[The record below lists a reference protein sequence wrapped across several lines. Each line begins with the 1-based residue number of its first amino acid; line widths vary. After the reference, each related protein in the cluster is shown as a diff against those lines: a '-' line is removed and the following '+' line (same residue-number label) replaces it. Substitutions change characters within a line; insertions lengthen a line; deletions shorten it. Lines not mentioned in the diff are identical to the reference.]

1 MKKQELFNNVT
12 EGFPYQRQP
21 QQVGLYDAAYEH
33 DACGVGMLVNIH
45 GEKSHDIVESALKV
59 LENMRHR
66 GAEGADNKTG
76 DGAGIMLQIP
86 HEFILLQGIPVPEK
100 GRYGT
105 GLLFLPKNEKDQAAI
120 LSIIIEEIEKEGLTL
135 MHLRNVPTCPEI
147 LGESALANEPD
158 IKQVFITGF
167 TETETAD
174 RKLYLIRKR
183 IENKVR
189 LSSIPAKDDFYVVSL
204 STKSIIYKGMLSS
217 LQLRNYYPDLTNS
230 YFTSGLALVHSRFST
245 NTFPTWGL
253 AQPFRLLA
261 HNGEINTIRGNRG
274 WMEARESVL
283 STPTLGDIKE
293 IRPIIQPGMSD
304 SASLDNVLEFLV
316 MSGLSLP
323 HAMAMLVPESFNEKN
338 PISEDLKSFYEYHS
352 ILMEPW
358 DGPAALLF
366 SDGRFAGGML
376 DRNGLRPARYLIT
389 KNDMMVVASEVGV
402 MDFEPG
408 DIKEKGRLQP
418 GKILLVDTEKGE
430 IYYDGE
436 LKKQLAEA
444 KPYRTWLS
452 TNRIELDELKS
463 GRKVPHHVEN
473 YDCMLRTFGYSK
485 EDIERLIM
493 PMASTG
499 AEPIHSMGNDT
510 PLAVLS
516 DKPQLL
522 YNYFRQQFAQVTNPP
537 IDPLR
542 EELVMSLTEYIGA
555 VGMNIL
561 TPSESHCKMVR
572 LNHPILSNTQLDI
585 LCNIRYKGFKTV
597 KLPMLFEA
605 AKGKAGLQ
613 EALNSLCKMAEE
625 SVTEGV
631 NYIVLTDRE
640 VDITHAAIPSLLA
653 VSAVHH
659 HLISVGKRVQTAL
672 IVESGEIREVMHAAL
687 LLGFGAS
694 ALNPYMAFAVLDRL
708 VKDKDIQLDYT
719 TAEKNYIKS
728 ICKGLFKIM
737 SKMGISTIRSYRGAK
752 IFEAVGLSEELSK
765 AYFGGLGSPIGG
777 IRLEE
782 IARDAIAFHKEGF
795 ESIKNE
801 ELLKNN
807 GLYAFRKDGEKHA
820 WNPETISTLQLA
832 TRMGSYKKFKEY
844 THLVDEKEKPIFLR
858 DFLGFRRNPISID
871 QVEPVENILHRFV
884 TGAMSFGSIS
894 KEAHEAM
901 AIAMNKIHGR
911 SNTGEGGEDAARFQP
926 LPDGS
931 SLRSAIKQV
940 ASGRFGVTA
949 EYLVNADEIQI
960 KIAQGAKPGEGGQL
974 PGFKVNDVIAKT
986 RHSIPGISL
995 ISPPPHHDIYSIE
1008 DLAQLI
1014 FDLKNVNPQ
1023 AKISVKLVAESGV
1036 GTIAAGVAKA
1046 KADLIVISGAE
1057 GGTGASPASSIRYA
1071 GISPELGLSE
1081 TQQTLVL
1088 NGLRGQVVLQAD
1100 GQLKTGRDIILMAL
1114 MGAEEYGF
1122 ATSALIVLGCVMMR
1136 KCHQNTCPVGV
1147 ATQNEELRK
1156 RFHGRSEYLVNFFTF
1171 LAQEV
1176 REHLAEMGFT
1186 RMDDII
1192 GRTDLIERKSVTN
1205 DPNPKHALID
1215 FTKLLARVDNSAA
1228 IRHVIDQ
1235 DHGISAVKDVT
1246 IIDAAQEA
1254 IEHEKEIS
1262 LEYTIANTDRA
1273 IGAML
1278 SGVIAKKY
1286 GAKGLP
1292 EHTLN
1297 VKFKG
1302 SAGQSFGAFLVP
1314 GVNFKLEGE
1323 ANDYLGKG
1331 LSGGRISVLP
1341 PIRSNFEAEK
1351 NTIAGNT
1358 LLYGA
1363 TSGEVYINGRVG
1375 ERFAVRNS
1383 GAVAVVEGVGDHCCE
1398 YMTGGRVVVLGQTGR
1413 NFAAGMSGGVAY
1425 VWNKDGNFDYFCNME
1440 MVELSLIEEAG
1451 YRKELHELIRQHY
1464 LYTGSKLARTMLDD
1478 WNHYVDQFIQI
1489 VPIEYKKVLQ
1499 EEQMRKLQQKIA
1511 DGEKIANAMIEK
1523 KKAFIDTS
1531 GVATPSPCLDFIIM
1545 KKAYWNKLTK
1555 EQKISLCL
1563 YVRNT
1568 VNEAKKFP
1576 HRFTRVP
1583 RTAPAYQPVIQK
1595 ISKMDAESW
1604 MISNNDGGTPFVMGD
1619 MAWERYQAK
1628 DEDISFATFSGGRYY
1643 PQLGMR

>member
-1 MKKQELFNNVT
+1 MKQELFNNKT
-12 EGFPYQRQP
+12 KAEDYQRQP
-21 QQVGLYDAAYEH
+21 KQLGLYEASHEH
-33 DACGVGMLVNIH
+33 DACGVGMLVNIQ
-45 GEKSHDIVESALKV
+45 GGKSHELVESALKV

-100 GRYGT
+100 GKYGT
-105 GLLFLPKNEKDQAAI
+105 GLLFLPKDGKDQAVI
-120 LSIIIEEIEKEGLTL
+120 LSVIIEEIEKEGLTL

-147 LGESALANEPD
+147 LGEAALANEPD
-158 IKQVFITGF
+158 IKQIFITGF
-167 TETETAD
+167 TENETAD
-174 RKLYLIRKR
+174 RKLYIIRKR
-183 IENKVR
+183 IENRIRK
-189 LSSIPAKDDFYVVSL
+189 SDIPTREDFYIVSL
-204 STKSIIYKGMLSS
+204 STKNIVYKGMLSS
-217 LQLRNYYPDLTNS
+217 LQLRNYFPDLTNS

-283 STPTLGDIKE
+283 SSPALGDIRE
-293 IRPIIQPGMSD
+293 IRPIVQPGMSD
-304 SASLDNVLEFLV
+304 SASLDNVLEFLL

-338 PISEDLKSFYEYHS
+338 PISEDLKAFYEYHS

-366 SDGRFAGGML
+366 SDGRYAGGML

-389 KNDMMVVASEVGV
+389 QGGMMVVASEVGV

-418 GKILLVDTEKGE
+418 GKILLIDTEKGE

-444 KPYRTWLS
+444 KPYRTWLAG
-452 TNRIELDELKS
+452 NRIELDELKS
-463 GRKVPHHVEN
+463 GRKVSHSVEN
-473 YDCMLRTFGYSK
+473 YDSMLRIFGYSK
-485 EDIERLIM
+485 EDVERLIV
-493 PMASTG
+493 PMCTTG
-499 AEPIHSMGNDT
+499 AEPINSMGNDT

-537 IDPLR
+537 IDPIR

-561 TPSESHCKMVR
+561 TPSENHCKMVR
-572 LNHPILSNTQLDI
+572 LNHPILNNAQLDI

-597 KLPMLFEA
+597 KLPLLFEVT
-605 AKGKAGLQ
+605 KGCQGLQ
-613 EALNSLCKMAEE
+613 EALATLCKQAEE
-625 SVTEGV
+625 SVNEGV
-631 NYIVLTDRE
+631 NYIVLSDRD
-640 VDITHAAIPSLLA
+640 VDAAHAAIPSLLA

-694 ALNPYMAFAVLDRL
+694 ALNPYMAFAVIDKL
-708 VKDKDIQLDYT
+708 VNEKEIQLDYA
-719 TAEKNYIKS
+719 TAEKKYIKS
-728 ICKGLFKIM
+728 VCKGLFKIM

-752 IFEAVGLSEELSK
+752 IFEAVGLSEELSN
-765 AYFGGLGSPIGG
+765 AYFGGLSSRIGG
-777 IRLEE
+777 IRLDEV
-782 IARDAIAFHKEGF
+782 ARDAIAFHKEGM
-795 ESIKNE
+795 EVLKKKGE
-801 ELLKNN
+801 AELLPNR

-832 TRMGSYKKFKEY
+832 TRLGSYKKFKEF
-844 THLVDEKEKPIFLR
+844 TAMVDSKESPIFLR
-858 DFLGFRRNPISID
+858 DFLDFHRAPISID
-871 QVEPVENILHRFV
+871 RVEPVENIVQRFV
-884 TGAMSFGSIS
+884 TGAMSYGSIS
-894 KEAHEAM
+894 CEAHEAM
-901 AIAMNKIHGR
+901 AIAMNKLHGR
-911 SNTGEGGEDAARFQP
+911 SNTGEGGEDRARFMP
-926 LPDGS
+926 REDGT

-974 PGFKVNDVIAKT
+974 PGFKVDEVIAKT

-1014 FDLKNVNPQ
+1014 FDLKNVNPR

-1088 NGLRGQVVLQAD
+1088 NGLRGQVMLQVD
-1100 GQLKTGRDIILMAL
+1100 GQLKTGRDIILMAML
-1114 MGAEEYGF
+1114 GAEEFGF

-1156 RFHGRSEYLVNFFTF
+1156 RFRGRSEYLVNFFTF

-1176 REHLAEMGFT
+1176 REYLAEIGVE
-1186 RMDDII
+1186 RLDDII
-1192 GRTDLIERKSVTN
+1192 GRTDLIVRKP
-1205 DPNPKHALID
+1205 DDGIRKHQLISFD
-1215 FTKLLARVDNSAA
+1215 KLLARVDNEAA
-1228 IRHVIDQ
+1228 IRHVTDQ
-1235 DHGISAVKDVT
+1235 QHGIDHVKDVEMLH
-1246 IIDAAQEA
+1246 AAAEA
-1254 IEHEKEIS
+1254 VENQKEIS

-1273 IGAML
+1273 CGAML
-1278 SGVIAKKY
+1278 SGVIAAKY
-1286 GAKGLP
+1286 GEKGLP

-1331 LSGGRISVLP
+1331 LSGGRIAVLP
-1341 PIRSNFEAEK
+1341 PVRSNFEAEK

-1363 TSGEVYINGRVG
+1363 TSGEVYINGRAG

-1383 GAVAVVEGVGDHCCE
+1383 GATAVVEGVGDHCCE

-1425 VWNKDGNFDYFCNME
+1425 VWNRDGNFDYFCNME
-1440 MVELSLIEEAG
+1440 MVELSLIEEAS

-1478 WNHYVDQFIQI
+1478 WPRYADQFIQV

-1499 EEQMRKLQQKIA
+1499 EEQMQKLQQKIA
-1511 DGEKIANAMIEK
+1511 EMQRD
-1523 KKAFIDTS
+1523 
-1531 GVATPSPCLDFIIM
+1531 
-1545 KKAYWNKLTK
+1545 Y
-1555 EQKISLCL
+1555 
-1563 YVRNT
+1563 
-1568 VNEAKKFP
+1568 
-1576 HRFTRVP
+1576 
-1583 RTAPAYQPVIQK
+1583 
-1595 ISKMDAESW
+1595 
-1604 MISNNDGGTPFVMGD
+1604 
-1619 MAWERYQAK
+1619 
-1628 DEDISFATFSGGRYY
+1628 
-1643 PQLGMR
+1643 

>member
-1 MKKQELFNNVT
+1 MKQELFNNKTKV
-12 EGFPYQRQP
+12 EDYQRQP
-21 QQVGLYDAAYEH
+21 KQLGLYEASHEH
-33 DACGVGMLVNIH
+33 DACGVGMLVNIQ
-45 GEKSHDIVESALKV
+45 GGKSHELVESALKV

-100 GRYGT
+100 GKYGT
-105 GLLFLPKNEKDQAAI
+105 GLLFLPKDGKDQAVI
-120 LSIIIEEIEKEGLTL
+120 LSVIIEEIEKEGLTL

-147 LGESALANEPD
+147 LGEAALANEPD
-158 IKQVFITGF
+158 IKQIFITGF
-167 TETETAD
+167 TESETAD
-174 RKLYLIRKR
+174 RKLYIIRKR
-183 IENKVR
+183 IENRIRK
-189 LSSIPAKDDFYVVSL
+189 SDIPTREDFYIVSL
-204 STKSIIYKGMLSS
+204 STKNIVYKGMLSS
-217 LQLRNYYPDLTNS
+217 LQLRNYFPDLTNS

-283 STPTLGDIKE
+283 SSPALGDIRE
-293 IRPIIQPGMSD
+293 IRPIVQPGMSD
-304 SASLDNVLEFLV
+304 SASLDNVLEFLI

-338 PISEDLKSFYEYHS
+338 PISEDLKAFYEYHS

-366 SDGRFAGGML
+366 SDGRYAGGML

-389 KNDMMVVASEVGV
+389 QGGMMVVASEVGV

-418 GKILLVDTEKGE
+418 GKILLIDTEKGE

-444 KPYRTWLS
+444 KPYRTWLAG
-452 TNRIELDELKS
+452 NRIELDELKS
-463 GRKVPHHVEN
+463 GRKVSHSVEN
-473 YDCMLRTFGYSK
+473 YDSMLRIFGYSK
-485 EDIERLIM
+485 EDVERLIV
-493 PMASTG
+493 PMCTTG
-499 AEPIHSMGNDT
+499 AEPINSMGNDT

-537 IDPLR
+537 IDPIR

-561 TPSESHCKMVR
+561 TPSENHCKMVR
-572 LNHPILSNTQLDI
+572 LNHPILNNAQLDI

-597 KLPMLFEA
+597 KLPLLFEVT
-605 AKGKAGLQ
+605 KGCQGLQ
-613 EALNSLCKMAEE
+613 EALATLCKQAEE
-625 SVTEGV
+625 SVNEGV
-631 NYIVLTDRE
+631 NYIVLSDRD
-640 VDITHAAIPSLLA
+640 VDAAHAAIPSLLA

-694 ALNPYMAFAVLDRL
+694 ALNPYMAFAVIDKL
-708 VKDKDIQLDYT
+708 VNEKEIQLDYA
-719 TAEKNYIKS
+719 TAEKKYIKS
-728 ICKGLFKIM
+728 VCKGLFKIM

-752 IFEAVGLSEELSK
+752 IFEAVGLSEELSN
-765 AYFGGLGSPIGG
+765 AYFGGLSSRIGG
-777 IRLEE
+777 IRLDEV
-782 IARDAIAFHKEGF
+782 ARDAIAFHKEGM
-795 ESIKNE
+795 EVLKKKGE
-801 ELLKNN
+801 AELLPNR

-832 TRMGSYKKFKEY
+832 TRLGSYKKFKEF
-844 THLVDEKEKPIFLR
+844 TAMVDSKESPIFLR
-858 DFLGFRRNPISID
+858 DFLDFRRAPISID
-871 QVEPVENILHRFV
+871 RVEPVENIVQRFV
-884 TGAMSFGSIS
+884 TGAMSYGSIS
-894 KEAHEAM
+894 REAHEAM
-901 AIAMNKIHGR
+901 AIAMNKLHGR
-911 SNTGEGGEDAARFQP
+911 SNTGEGGEDRARFMP
-926 LPDGS
+926 REDGT

-974 PGFKVNDVIAKT
+974 PGFKVDEVIAKT

-1014 FDLKNVNPQ
+1014 FDLKNVNPR

-1088 NGLRGQVVLQAD
+1088 NGLRGQVMLQVD
-1100 GQLKTGRDIILMAL
+1100 GQLKTGRDIILMAML
-1114 MGAEEYGF
+1114 GAEEFGF

-1156 RFHGRSEYLVNFFTF
+1156 RFRGRSEYLVNFFTF

-1176 REHLAEMGFT
+1176 REYLAEIGVE
-1186 RMDDII
+1186 RLDDII
-1192 GRTDLIERKSVTN
+1192 GRTDLIVRKP
-1205 DPNPKHALID
+1205 DDGIRKHQLISFD
-1215 FTKLLARVDNSAA
+1215 KLLARVDNEAA
-1228 IRHVIDQ
+1228 IRHVTDQ
-1235 DHGISAVKDVT
+1235 QHGIDHVKDVEMLH
-1246 IIDAAQEA
+1246 AAAEA
-1254 IEHEKEIS
+1254 VENQKEIS

-1273 IGAML
+1273 CGAML
-1278 SGVIAKKY
+1278 SGVIAAKY
-1286 GAKGLP
+1286 GEKGLP

-1331 LSGGRISVLP
+1331 LSGGRIAVLP
-1341 PIRSNFEAEK
+1341 PVRSNFEAEK

-1363 TSGEVYINGRVG
+1363 TSGEVYINGRAG

-1383 GAVAVVEGVGDHCCE
+1383 GATAVVEGVGDHCCE

-1425 VWNKDGNFDYFCNME
+1425 VWNRDGNFDYFCNME
-1440 MVELSLIEEAG
+1440 MVELSLIEEAS

-1478 WNHYVDQFIQI
+1478 WPRYADQFIQV

-1511 DGEKIANAMIEK
+1511 EMQRD
-1523 KKAFIDTS
+1523 
-1531 GVATPSPCLDFIIM
+1531 
-1545 KKAYWNKLTK
+1545 Y
-1555 EQKISLCL
+1555 
-1563 YVRNT
+1563 
-1568 VNEAKKFP
+1568 
-1576 HRFTRVP
+1576 
-1583 RTAPAYQPVIQK
+1583 
-1595 ISKMDAESW
+1595 
-1604 MISNNDGGTPFVMGD
+1604 
-1619 MAWERYQAK
+1619 
-1628 DEDISFATFSGGRYY
+1628 
-1643 PQLGMR
+1643 

>member
-1 MKKQELFNNVT
+1 MKQELFNNKT
-12 EGFPYQRQP
+12 KAEDYQRQP
-21 QQVGLYDAAYEH
+21 KQLGLYEASHEH
-33 DACGVGMLVNIH
+33 DACGVGMLVNIQ
-45 GEKSHDIVESALKV
+45 GGKSHELVESALKV

-100 GRYGT
+100 GKYGT
-105 GLLFLPKNEKDQAAI
+105 GLLFLPKDGKDQAVI
-120 LSIIIEEIEKEGLTL
+120 LSVIIEEIEKEGLTL

-147 LGESALANEPD
+147 LGEAALANEPD
-158 IKQVFITGF
+158 IKQIFITGF
-167 TETETAD
+167 TESETAD
-174 RKLYLIRKR
+174 RELYIIRKR
-183 IENKVR
+183 IENRIRK
-189 LSSIPAKDDFYVVSL
+189 SDIPTREDFYIVSL
-204 STKSIIYKGMLSS
+204 STKNIVYKGMLSS
-217 LQLRNYYPDLTNS
+217 LQLRNYFPDLTNS

-283 STPTLGDIKE
+283 SSPALGDIRE
-293 IRPIIQPGMSD
+293 IRPIVQPGMSD
-304 SASLDNVLEFLV
+304 SASLDNVLEFLL

-338 PISEDLKSFYEYHS
+338 PISEDLKAFYEYHS

-366 SDGRFAGGML
+366 SDGRYAGGML

-389 KNDMMVVASEVGV
+389 QGGMMVVASEVGV

-418 GKILLVDTEKGE
+418 GKILLIDTEKGE

-444 KPYRTWLS
+444 KPYRTWLAG
-452 TNRIELDELKS
+452 NRIELDELKS
-463 GRKVPHHVEN
+463 GRKVSHSVEN
-473 YDCMLRTFGYSK
+473 YDSMLRIFGYSK
-485 EDIERLIM
+485 EDVERLIV
-493 PMASTG
+493 PMCTTG
-499 AEPIHSMGNDT
+499 AEPINSMGNDT

-537 IDPLR
+537 IDPIR

-561 TPSESHCKMVR
+561 TPSENHCKMVR
-572 LNHPILSNTQLDI
+572 LNHPILNNAQLDI

-597 KLPMLFEA
+597 KLPLLFEV
-605 AKGKAGLQ
+605 AKGCQGLQ
-613 EALNSLCKMAEE
+613 QALATLCKQAEE
-625 SVTEGV
+625 SVNEGV
-631 NYIVLTDRE
+631 NYIVLSDRD
-640 VDITHAAIPSLLA
+640 VDAAHAAIPSLLA

-694 ALNPYMAFAVLDRL
+694 ALNPYMAFAVIDKL
-708 VKDKDIQLDYT
+708 VNEKEIQLDYA
-719 TAEKNYIKS
+719 TAEKKYIKS
-728 ICKGLFKIM
+728 VCKGLFKIM

-752 IFEAVGLSEELSK
+752 IFEAVGLSEELSN
-765 AYFGGLGSPIGG
+765 AYFGGLSSRIGG
-777 IRLEE
+777 IRLDEV
-782 IARDAIAFHKEGF
+782 ARDAIAFHKEGM
-795 ESIKNE
+795 EVLKKKGE
-801 ELLKNN
+801 AELLPNR

-832 TRMGSYKKFKEY
+832 TRLGSYKKFKEF
-844 THLVDEKEKPIFLR
+844 TAMVDSKESPIFLR
-858 DFLGFRRNPISID
+858 DFLDFRRAPISID
-871 QVEPVENILHRFV
+871 RVEPVENIVQRFV
-884 TGAMSFGSIS
+884 TGAMSYGSIS
-894 KEAHEAM
+894 REAHEAM
-901 AIAMNKIHGR
+901 AIAMNKLHGR
-911 SNTGEGGEDAARFQP
+911 SNTGEGGEDRARFIP
-926 LPDGS
+926 REDGT

-974 PGFKVNDVIAKT
+974 PGFKVDEVIAKT

-1014 FDLKNVNPQ
+1014 FDLKNVNPR

-1088 NGLRGQVVLQAD
+1088 NGLRGQVMLQVD
-1100 GQLKTGRDIILMAL
+1100 GQLKTGRDIILMAML
-1114 MGAEEYGF
+1114 GAEEFGF

-1147 ATQNEELRK
+1147 ATQNEKLRK
-1156 RFHGRSEYLVNFFTF
+1156 RFRGRSEYLVNFFTF

-1176 REHLAEMGFT
+1176 REYLAEIGVE
-1186 RMDDII
+1186 RLDDII
-1192 GRTDLIERKSVTN
+1192 GRTDLIVRKP
-1205 DPNPKHALID
+1205 DDGIRKHQLISFD
-1215 FTKLLARVDNSAA
+1215 KLLARVDNEAA
-1228 IRHVIDQ
+1228 IRHVTDQ
-1235 DHGISAVKDVT
+1235 QHGIDHVKDVEMLH
-1246 IIDAAQEA
+1246 AAAEA
-1254 IEHEKEIS
+1254 VENQKEIS

-1273 IGAML
+1273 CGAML
-1278 SGVIAKKY
+1278 SGVIAAKY
-1286 GAKGLP
+1286 GEKGLP

-1331 LSGGRISVLP
+1331 LSGGRIAVLP
-1341 PIRSNFEAEK
+1341 PVRSNFEAEK

-1363 TSGEVYINGRVG
+1363 TSGEVYINGRAG

-1383 GAVAVVEGVGDHCCE
+1383 GATAVVEGVGDHCCE

-1425 VWNKDGNFDYFCNME
+1425 VWNRDGNFDYFCNME
-1440 MVELSLIEEAG
+1440 MVELSLIEEAS

-1478 WNHYVDQFIQI
+1478 WPRYADQFIQV

-1499 EEQMRKLQQKIA
+1499 EEQMQKLQQKIA
-1511 DGEKIANAMIEK
+1511 EMQRD
-1523 KKAFIDTS
+1523 
-1531 GVATPSPCLDFIIM
+1531 
-1545 KKAYWNKLTK
+1545 Y
-1555 EQKISLCL
+1555 
-1563 YVRNT
+1563 
-1568 VNEAKKFP
+1568 
-1576 HRFTRVP
+1576 
-1583 RTAPAYQPVIQK
+1583 
-1595 ISKMDAESW
+1595 
-1604 MISNNDGGTPFVMGD
+1604 
-1619 MAWERYQAK
+1619 
-1628 DEDISFATFSGGRYY
+1628 
-1643 PQLGMR
+1643 

>member
-1 MKKQELFNNVT
+1 MKEKELFNNETKVV
-12 EGFPYQRQP
+12 PYQQRPEQL
-21 QQVGLYDAAYEH
+21 GLYNAANEH

-45 GEKSHDIVESALKV
+45 GEKSHEVVESALKV

-100 GRYGT
+100 GKYGT
-105 GLLFLPKNEKDQAAI
+105 GLLFLPKNEKDQASI
-120 LSIIIEEIEKEGLTL
+120 LSIVIEEIEKEGLTL
-135 MHLRNVPTCPEI
+135 MHLRNVPTHSDI
-147 LGESALANEPD
+147 LGDDALANEPD
-158 IKQVFITGF
+158 IKQAFVTGF
-167 TETETAD
+167 TDTDTAD
-174 RKLYLIRKR
+174 RKLYKIRKR
-183 IENKVR
+183 IENRIRNSNIRTKNE
-189 LSSIPAKDDFYVVSL
+189 FYIVSL

-217 LQLRNYYPDLTNS
+217 LQLRNYYPDLTNP
-230 YFTSGLALVHSRFST
+230 YFTSGIALVHSRFST
-245 NTFPTWGL
+245 NTFPTWSL

-283 STPTLGDIKE
+283 SSPALGDIKN
-293 IRPIIQPGMSD
+293 IRPIVQPGMSD

-338 PISEDLKSFYEYHS
+338 PISEDLKAFYEYHS

-366 SDGRFAGGML
+366 SDGRYVGGML

-389 KNDMMVVASEVGV
+389 HNDMMVVASEVGV
-402 MDFEPG
+402 MDFEPAG
-408 DIKEKGRLQP
+408 IKAKGRLQP
-418 GKILLVDTEKGE
+418 GKILMVDTEKGE
-430 IYYDGE
+430 IYYDGD
-436 LKKQLAEA
+436 LKKELAEA
-444 KPYRTWLS
+444 KPYRKWLS
-452 TNRIELDELKS
+452 NNRIELDELKS
-463 GRKVPHHVEN
+463 GRKVSHQVEN
-473 YDCMLRTFGYSK
+473 HERMLKTFGYSK
-485 EDIERLIM
+485 EDIERIIT
-493 PMASTG
+493 PMATTG
-499 AEPIHSMGNDT
+499 AEPVNSMGNDT

-522 YNYFRQQFAQVTNPP
+522 FNYFRQQFAQVTNPP
-537 IDPLR
+537 IDPIR

-561 TPSESHCKMVR
+561 TPNESHCKMVR
-572 LNHPILSNTQLDI
+572 LNHPILTNTQLDL
-585 LCNIRYKGFKTV
+585 LCNIRYKGFNTI
-597 KLPMLFEA
+597 KLPLLFNA
-605 AKGKAGLQ
+605 SKGKAGLR
-613 EALNSLCKMAEE
+613 EALTTLCRQAEE
-625 SVTEGV
+625 SVNEGV
-631 NYIVLTDRE
+631 NYIVLTDRGINE
-640 VDITHAAIPSLLA
+640 IYAAIPSLLA

-694 ALNPYMAFAVLDRL
+694 ALNPYMAFAILDRL
-708 VKDKDIQLDYT
+708 VEKQDIQLDYA
-719 TAEKNYIKS
+719 TAEKNYIKA
-728 ICKGLFKIM
+728 ICKGLFKVM

-752 IFEAVGLSEELSK
+752 IFEAIGLSQELSS
-765 AYFGGLGSPIGG
+765 AYFGGINSCIEG
-777 IRLEE
+777 IRLDE
-782 IARDAIAFHKEGF
+782 IARDAITMHNTGIVT
-795 ESIKNE
+795 ESDS
-801 ELLKNN
+801 LLKNE
-807 GLYAFRKDGEKHA
+807 GIYSFRKDGEPHA
-820 WNPETISTLQLA
+820 WNPETISALQLA
-832 TRMGSYKKFKEY
+832 TRLGSYKKFKEY
-844 THLVDEKEKPIFLR
+844 TFIVDNKEKPIFLR
-858 DFLGFRRNPISID
+858 DFFSFKRNPIRID
-871 QVEPVENILHRFV
+871 KVEPVENIMKRFV
-884 TGAMSFGSIS
+884 TGAMSYGSIS

-911 SNTGEGGEDAARFQP
+911 SNTGEGGEDPARFTP
-926 LPDGS
+926 REDGA

-940 ASGRFGVTA
+940 ASGRFGVTTK
-949 EYLVNADEIQI
+949 YLVHADEIQI

-974 PGFKVNDVIAKT
+974 PGYKVDQIIAKT

-1014 FDLKNVNPQ
+1014 FDLKNVNPK

-1036 GTIAAGVAKA
+1036 GTIAAGVTKA

-1088 NGLRGQVVLQAD
+1088 NGLRGQVMLQVD
-1100 GQLKTGRDIILMAL
+1100 GQLKTGRDIVLMAML
-1114 MGAEEYGF
+1114 GAEEFGF

-1136 KCHQNTCPVGV
+1136 KCHINTCPVGV

-1156 RFHGRSEYLVNFFTF
+1156 RFLGRSEYLVNFFSY
-1171 LAQEV
+1171 LAEEV
-1176 REHLAEMGFT
+1176 REYLADLGFEKL
-1186 RMDDII
+1186 DDIV
-1192 GRTDLIERKSVTN
+1192 GRTDLIERKPN
-1205 DPNPKHALID
+1205 NGDNPKHELLD
-1215 FTKLLARVDNSAA
+1215 FSKVLYSLTPA
-1228 IRHVIDQ
+1228 ISKGERNTCIRKIAEQ
-1235 DHGISAVKDVT
+1235 DHGVNGVKDIT
-1246 IIDAAQEA
+1246 IIQDIREG
-1254 IEHEKEIS
+1254 KP
-1262 LEYTIANTDRA
+1262 LEYTITNTDRSV
-1273 IGAML
+1273 GAML
-1278 SGVIAKKY
+1278 SGLIAKE
-1286 GAKGLP
+1286 GMGSLSPLQRSEAATI
-1292 EHTLN
+1292 HI
-1297 VKFKG
+1297 KFKG
-1302 SAGQSFGAFLVP
+1302 SAGQSFGAFLVS
-1314 GVNFKLEGE
+1314 GVHFKLEGE

-1331 LSGGRISVLP
+1331 LSGGHIAVLP
-1341 PIRSNFEAEK
+1341 PVRSNFEAEK

-1398 YMTGGRVVVLGQTGR
+1398 YMTGGRVVVLGETGR

-1425 VWNKDGNFDYFCNME
+1425 VWNKNGNFDYFCNME

-1478 WNHYVDQFIQI
+1478 WNRYIEEFIQI

-1499 EEQMRKLQQKIA
+1499 EEQMQKLQRKIA
-1511 DGEKIANAMIEK
+1511 DMQR
-1523 KKAFIDTS
+1523 D
-1531 GVATPSPCLDFIIM
+1531 
-1545 KKAYWNKLTK
+1545 Y
-1555 EQKISLCL
+1555 
-1563 YVRNT
+1563 
-1568 VNEAKKFP
+1568 
-1576 HRFTRVP
+1576 
-1583 RTAPAYQPVIQK
+1583 
-1595 ISKMDAESW
+1595 
-1604 MISNNDGGTPFVMGD
+1604 
-1619 MAWERYQAK
+1619 
-1628 DEDISFATFSGGRYY
+1628 
-1643 PQLGMR
+1643 

>member
-1 MKKQELFNNVT
+1 MKQELFNNKT
-12 EGFPYQRQP
+12 KAEDYQRQP
-21 QQVGLYDAAYEH
+21 KQLGLYEASHEH
-33 DACGVGMLVNIH
+33 DACGVGMLVNIQ
-45 GEKSHDIVESALKV
+45 GGKSHELVESALKV

-100 GRYGT
+100 GKYGT
-105 GLLFLPKNEKDQAAI
+105 GLLFLPKDGKDQAVI
-120 LSIIIEEIEKEGLTL
+120 LSVIIEEIEKEGLTL

-147 LGESALANEPD
+147 LGEAALANEPD
-158 IKQVFITGF
+158 IKQIFITGF
-167 TETETAD
+167 TESETAD
-174 RKLYLIRKR
+174 RKLYIIRKR
-183 IENKVR
+183 IENRIRK
-189 LSSIPAKDDFYVVSL
+189 SDIPTREDFYIVSL
-204 STKSIIYKGMLSS
+204 STKNIVYKGMLSS
-217 LQLRNYYPDLTNS
+217 LQLRNYFPDLTNS

-283 STPTLGDIKE
+283 SSPTLGDIRE
-293 IRPIIQPGMSD
+293 IRPIVQPGMSD
-304 SASLDNVLEFLV
+304 SASLDNVLEFLI

-338 PISEDLKSFYEYHS
+338 PISEDLKAFYEYHS

-366 SDGRFAGGML
+366 SDGRYAGGML

-389 KNDMMVVASEVGV
+389 QGGMMVVASEVGV

-418 GKILLVDTEKGE
+418 GKILLIDTEKGE

-444 KPYRTWLS
+444 KPYRTWLAG
-452 TNRIELDELKS
+452 NRIELDELKS
-463 GRKVPHHVEN
+463 GRKVSHSVEN
-473 YDCMLRTFGYSK
+473 YDSMLRIFGYSK
-485 EDIERLIM
+485 EDVERLIV
-493 PMASTG
+493 PMCTTG
-499 AEPIHSMGNDT
+499 AEPINSMGNDT

-537 IDPLR
+537 IDPIR

-561 TPSESHCKMVR
+561 TPSENHCKMVR
-572 LNHPILSNTQLDI
+572 LNHPILNTAQLDI

-597 KLPMLFEA
+597 KLPLLFEVV
-605 AKGKAGLQ
+605 KGCQGLQ
-613 EALNSLCKMAEE
+613 EALATLCKQAEE
-625 SVTEGV
+625 SVNEGV
-631 NYIVLTDRE
+631 NYIVLSDRD
-640 VDITHAAIPSLLA
+640 VDATHAAIPSLLA

-694 ALNPYMAFAVLDRL
+694 ALNPYMAFAVIDKL
-708 VKDKDIQLDYT
+708 VNEKEIQLDYA
-719 TAEKNYIKS
+719 TAEKKYIKS
-728 ICKGLFKIM
+728 VCKGLFKIM

-752 IFEAVGLSEELSK
+752 IFEAVGLSEELSN
-765 AYFGGLGSPIGG
+765 AYFGGLSSRIGG
-777 IRLEE
+777 IRLDEV
-782 IARDAIAFHKEGF
+782 ARDAIAFHKEGM
-795 ESIKNE
+795 EVLKKKGE
-801 ELLKNN
+801 AELLPNR

-832 TRMGSYKKFKEY
+832 TRLGSYKKFKEF
-844 THLVDEKEKPIFLR
+844 TAMVDSKESPIFLR
-858 DFLGFRRNPISID
+858 DFLDFRRAPISID
-871 QVEPVENILHRFV
+871 RVEPVENIVQRFV
-884 TGAMSFGSIS
+884 TGAMSYGSIS
-894 KEAHEAM
+894 REAHEAM
-901 AIAMNKIHGR
+901 AIAMNKLHGR
-911 SNTGEGGEDAARFQP
+911 SNTGEGGEDRARFMP
-926 LPDGS
+926 REDGT

-974 PGFKVNDVIAKT
+974 PGFKVDEVIAKT

-1014 FDLKNVNPQ
+1014 FDLKNVNPR

-1088 NGLRGQVVLQAD
+1088 NGLRGQVMLQVD
-1100 GQLKTGRDIILMAL
+1100 GQLKTGRDIILMAML
-1114 MGAEEYGF
+1114 GAEEFGF

-1156 RFHGRSEYLVNFFTF
+1156 RFRGRSEYLVNFFTF

-1176 REHLAEMGFT
+1176 REYLAEIGVE
-1186 RMDDII
+1186 RLDDIS
-1192 GRTDLIERKSVTN
+1192 GRTDLIVRKP
-1205 DPNPKHALID
+1205 DDGIRKHQLISFD
-1215 FTKLLARVDNSAA
+1215 KLLARVDNEAA
-1228 IRHVIDQ
+1228 IRHVTDQ
-1235 DHGISAVKDVT
+1235 QHGIDHVKDVEMLH
-1246 IIDAAQEA
+1246 AAAEA
-1254 IEHEKEIS
+1254 VENQKEIS

-1273 IGAML
+1273 CGAML
-1278 SGVIAKKY
+1278 SGVIAAKY
-1286 GAKGLP
+1286 GEKGLP

-1331 LSGGRISVLP
+1331 LSGGRIAVLP
-1341 PIRSNFEAEK
+1341 PVRSNFEAEK

-1363 TSGEVYINGRVG
+1363 TSGEVYINGRAG

-1383 GAVAVVEGVGDHCCE
+1383 GATAVVEGVGDHCCE

-1425 VWNKDGNFDYFCNME
+1425 VWNRDGNFDYFCNME
-1440 MVELSLIEEAG
+1440 MVELSLIEEAS

-1478 WNHYVDQFIQI
+1478 WPRYADQFIQV

-1499 EEQMRKLQQKIA
+1499 EEQMQKLQQKIA
-1511 DGEKIANAMIEK
+1511 EMQRD
-1523 KKAFIDTS
+1523 
-1531 GVATPSPCLDFIIM
+1531 
-1545 KKAYWNKLTK
+1545 Y
-1555 EQKISLCL
+1555 
-1563 YVRNT
+1563 
-1568 VNEAKKFP
+1568 
-1576 HRFTRVP
+1576 
-1583 RTAPAYQPVIQK
+1583 
-1595 ISKMDAESW
+1595 
-1604 MISNNDGGTPFVMGD
+1604 
-1619 MAWERYQAK
+1619 
-1628 DEDISFATFSGGRYY
+1628 
-1643 PQLGMR
+1643 

>member
-1 MKKQELFNNVT
+1 MKQELFNNKT
-12 EGFPYQRQP
+12 KAEDYQRQP
-21 QQVGLYDAAYEH
+21 KQLGLYEASHEH
-33 DACGVGMLVNIH
+33 DACGVGMLVNIQ
-45 GEKSHDIVESALKV
+45 GGKSHELVESALKV

-100 GRYGT
+100 GKYGT
-105 GLLFLPKNEKDQAAI
+105 GLLFLPKDGKDQAVI
-120 LSIIIEEIEKEGLTL
+120 LSVIIEEIEKDGLTL

-147 LGESALANEPD
+147 LGEAALANEPD
-158 IKQVFITGF
+158 IKQIFITGF
-167 TETETAD
+167 TESETAD
-174 RKLYLIRKR
+174 RKLYIIRKR
-183 IENKVR
+183 IENRIRK
-189 LSSIPAKDDFYVVSL
+189 SDIPTREDFYIVSL
-204 STKSIIYKGMLSS
+204 STKNIVYKGMLSS
-217 LQLRNYYPDLTNS
+217 LQLRNYFPDLTNS

-283 STPTLGDIKE
+283 SSPALGDIRE
-293 IRPIIQPGMSD
+293 IRPIVQPGMSD
-304 SASLDNVLEFLV
+304 SASLDNVLEFLI

-338 PISEDLKSFYEYHS
+338 PISEDLKAFYEYHS

-366 SDGRFAGGML
+366 SDGRYAGGML

-389 KNDMMVVASEVGV
+389 QGGMMVVASEVGV

-418 GKILLVDTEKGE
+418 GKILLIDTEKGE

-444 KPYRTWLS
+444 KPYRTWLAG
-452 TNRIELDELKS
+452 NRIELDELKS
-463 GRKVPHHVEN
+463 GRKVSHSVEN
-473 YDCMLRTFGYSK
+473 YDSMLRIFGYSK
-485 EDIERLIM
+485 EDVERLIV
-493 PMASTG
+493 PMCTTG
-499 AEPIHSMGNDT
+499 AEPINSMGNDT

-537 IDPLR
+537 IDPIR

-561 TPSESHCKMVR
+561 TPSENHCKMVR
-572 LNHPILSNTQLDI
+572 LNHPILNNAQLDI

-597 KLPMLFEA
+597 KLPLLFEV
-605 AKGKAGLQ
+605 AKGCQGLQ
-613 EALNSLCKMAEE
+613 QALATLCKQAEE
-625 SVTEGV
+625 SVNEGV
-631 NYIVLTDRE
+631 NYIVLSDRD
-640 VDITHAAIPSLLA
+640 VDATHAAIPSLLA

-694 ALNPYMAFAVLDRL
+694 ALNPYMAFAVIDKL
-708 VKDKDIQLDYT
+708 VNEKEIQLDYA
-719 TAEKNYIKS
+719 TAEKKYIKS
-728 ICKGLFKIM
+728 VCKGLFKIM

-752 IFEAVGLSEELSK
+752 IFEAVGLSEELSN
-765 AYFGGLGSPIGG
+765 AYFGGLSSRIGG
-777 IRLEE
+777 IRLDEV
-782 IARDAIAFHKEGF
+782 ARDAIAFHKEGM
-795 ESIKNE
+795 EVLKKKGE
-801 ELLKNN
+801 AELLPNR

-832 TRMGSYKKFKEY
+832 TRLGSYKKFKEF
-844 THLVDEKEKPIFLR
+844 TAMVDSKESPIFLR
-858 DFLGFRRNPISID
+858 DFLDFRRAPISID
-871 QVEPVENILHRFV
+871 RVEPVENIVQRFV
-884 TGAMSFGSIS
+884 TGAMSYGSIS
-894 KEAHEAM
+894 REAHEAM
-901 AIAMNKIHGR
+901 AIAMNKLHGR
-911 SNTGEGGEDAARFQP
+911 SNTGEGGEDRARFMP
-926 LPDGS
+926 REDGT

-974 PGFKVNDVIAKT
+974 PGFKVDEVIAKT

-1014 FDLKNVNPQ
+1014 FDLKNVNPR

-1088 NGLRGQVVLQAD
+1088 NGLRGQVMLQVD
-1100 GQLKTGRDIILMAL
+1100 GQLKTGRDIILMAML
-1114 MGAEEYGF
+1114 GAEEFGF

-1156 RFHGRSEYLVNFFTF
+1156 RFRGRSEYLVNFFTF

-1176 REHLAEMGFT
+1176 REYLAEIGVE
-1186 RMDDII
+1186 RLDDII
-1192 GRTDLIERKSVTN
+1192 GRTDLIVRKP
-1205 DPNPKHALID
+1205 DDGIRKHQLISFD
-1215 FTKLLARVDNSAA
+1215 KLLARVDNEAA
-1228 IRHVIDQ
+1228 IRHVTDQ
-1235 DHGISAVKDVT
+1235 QHGIDHVKDVEMLH
-1246 IIDAAQEA
+1246 AAAEA
-1254 IEHEKEIS
+1254 VENQKEIS

-1273 IGAML
+1273 CGAML
-1278 SGVIAKKY
+1278 SGVIAAKY
-1286 GAKGLP
+1286 GEKGLP

-1331 LSGGRISVLP
+1331 LSGGRIAVLP
-1341 PIRSNFEAEK
+1341 PVRSNFEAEK

-1363 TSGEVYINGRVG
+1363 TSGEVYINGRAG

-1383 GAVAVVEGVGDHCCE
+1383 GATAVVEGVGDHCCE

-1425 VWNKDGNFDYFCNME
+1425 VWNRDGNFDYFCNME
-1440 MVELSLIEEAG
+1440 MVELSLIEEAS

-1478 WNHYVDQFIQI
+1478 WPRYADQFIQV

-1499 EEQMRKLQQKIA
+1499 EEQMQKLQQKIA
-1511 DGEKIANAMIEK
+1511 EMQRD
-1523 KKAFIDTS
+1523 
-1531 GVATPSPCLDFIIM
+1531 
-1545 KKAYWNKLTK
+1545 Y
-1555 EQKISLCL
+1555 
-1563 YVRNT
+1563 
-1568 VNEAKKFP
+1568 
-1576 HRFTRVP
+1576 
-1583 RTAPAYQPVIQK
+1583 
-1595 ISKMDAESW
+1595 
-1604 MISNNDGGTPFVMGD
+1604 
-1619 MAWERYQAK
+1619 
-1628 DEDISFATFSGGRYY
+1628 
-1643 PQLGMR
+1643 

>member
-1 MKKQELFNNVT
+1 MKQELFNNKT
-12 EGFPYQRQP
+12 KAEDYQRQP
-21 QQVGLYDAAYEH
+21 KQLGLYEASHEH
-33 DACGVGMLVNIH
+33 DACGVGMLVNIQ
-45 GEKSHDIVESALKV
+45 GGKSHELVESALKV

-100 GRYGT
+100 GKYGT
-105 GLLFLPKNEKDQAAI
+105 GLLFLPKDGKDQAVI
-120 LSIIIEEIEKEGLTL
+120 LSVIIEEIEKEGLTL

-147 LGESALANEPD
+147 LGEAALANEPD
-158 IKQVFITGF
+158 IKQIFITGF
-167 TETETAD
+167 TESETAD
-174 RKLYLIRKR
+174 RKLYIIRKR
-183 IENKVR
+183 IENRIRK
-189 LSSIPAKDDFYVVSL
+189 SDIPTREDFYIVSL
-204 STKSIIYKGMLSS
+204 STKNIVYKGMLSS
-217 LQLRNYYPDLTNS
+217 LQLRNYFPDLTNS

-283 STPTLGDIKE
+283 SSPALGDIRE
-293 IRPIIQPGMSD
+293 IRPIVQPGMSD
-304 SASLDNVLEFLV
+304 SASLDNVLEFLL

-338 PISEDLKSFYEYHS
+338 PISEDLKAFYEYHS

-366 SDGRFAGGML
+366 SDGRYAGGML

-389 KNDMMVVASEVGV
+389 QGGMMVVASEVGV

-418 GKILLVDTEKGE
+418 GKILLIDTEKGE

-444 KPYRTWLS
+444 KPYRTWLAG
-452 TNRIELDELKS
+452 NRIELDELKS
-463 GRKVPHHVEN
+463 GRKVSHSVEN
-473 YDCMLRTFGYSK
+473 YDSMLRIFGYSK
-485 EDIERLIM
+485 EDVERLIV
-493 PMASTG
+493 PMCTTG
-499 AEPIHSMGNDT
+499 AEPINSMGNDT

-537 IDPLR
+537 IDPIR

-561 TPSESHCKMVR
+561 TPSENHCKMVR
-572 LNHPILSNTQLDI
+572 LNHPILNNAQLDI

-597 KLPMLFEA
+597 KLPLLFEV
-605 AKGKAGLQ
+605 AKGCQGLQ
-613 EALNSLCKMAEE
+613 EALATLCKQAEE
-625 SVTEGV
+625 SVNEGV
-631 NYIVLTDRE
+631 NYIVLSDRD
-640 VDITHAAIPSLLA
+640 VDAAHAAIPSLLA

-694 ALNPYMAFAVLDRL
+694 ALNPYMAFAVIDKL
-708 VKDKDIQLDYT
+708 VNEKEIQLDYA
-719 TAEKNYIKS
+719 TAEKKYIKS
-728 ICKGLFKIM
+728 VCKGLFKIM

-752 IFEAVGLSEELSK
+752 IFEAVGLSEELSN
-765 AYFGGLGSPIGG
+765 AYFGGLSSRIGG
-777 IRLEE
+777 IRLDEV
-782 IARDAIAFHKEGF
+782 ARDAITFHKEGM
-795 ESIKNE
+795 EVLKKKGE
-801 ELLKNN
+801 AELLPNR

-832 TRMGSYKKFKEY
+832 TRLGSYKKFKEF
-844 THLVDEKEKPIFLR
+844 TAMVDSKESPIFLR
-858 DFLGFRRNPISID
+858 DFLDFRRVPISID
-871 QVEPVENILHRFV
+871 RVEPVENIVQRFV
-884 TGAMSFGSIS
+884 TGAMSYGSIS
-894 KEAHEAM
+894 REAHEAM
-901 AIAMNKIHGR
+901 AIAMNKLHGR
-911 SNTGEGGEDAARFQP
+911 SNTGEGGEDRARFIP
-926 LPDGS
+926 REDGT

-974 PGFKVNDVIAKT
+974 PGFKVDEVIAKT

-1014 FDLKNVNPQ
+1014 FDLKNVNPR

-1088 NGLRGQVVLQAD
+1088 NGLRGQVMLQVD
-1100 GQLKTGRDIILMAL
+1100 GQLKTGRDIILMAML
-1114 MGAEEYGF
+1114 GAEEFGF

-1156 RFHGRSEYLVNFFTF
+1156 RFRGRSEYLVNFFTF

-1176 REHLAEMGFT
+1176 REYLAEIGVE
-1186 RMDDII
+1186 RLDDII
-1192 GRTDLIERKSVTN
+1192 GRTDLIVRKP
-1205 DPNPKHALID
+1205 DDGIRKHQLISFD
-1215 FTKLLARVDNSAA
+1215 KLLARVDNEAA
-1228 IRHVIDQ
+1228 IRHVTDQ
-1235 DHGISAVKDVT
+1235 QHGIDHVKDVEMLH
-1246 IIDAAQEA
+1246 AAAEA
-1254 IEHEKEIS
+1254 VENQKEIS

-1273 IGAML
+1273 CGAML
-1278 SGVIAKKY
+1278 SGVIAAKY
-1286 GAKGLP
+1286 GEKGLP

-1331 LSGGRISVLP
+1331 LSGGRIAVLP
-1341 PIRSNFEAEK
+1341 PVRSNFEAEK

-1363 TSGEVYINGRVG
+1363 TSGEVYINGRAG

-1383 GAVAVVEGVGDHCCE
+1383 GATAVVEGVGDHCCE

-1425 VWNKDGNFDYFCNME
+1425 VWNRDGNFDYFCNME
-1440 MVELSLIEEAG
+1440 MVELSLIEEAS

-1478 WNHYVDQFIQI
+1478 WPRYADQFIQV

-1499 EEQMRKLQQKIA
+1499 EEQMQKLQQKIA
-1511 DGEKIANAMIEK
+1511 EMQRD
-1523 KKAFIDTS
+1523 
-1531 GVATPSPCLDFIIM
+1531 
-1545 KKAYWNKLTK
+1545 Y
-1555 EQKISLCL
+1555 
-1563 YVRNT
+1563 
-1568 VNEAKKFP
+1568 
-1576 HRFTRVP
+1576 
-1583 RTAPAYQPVIQK
+1583 
-1595 ISKMDAESW
+1595 
-1604 MISNNDGGTPFVMGD
+1604 
-1619 MAWERYQAK
+1619 
-1628 DEDISFATFSGGRYY
+1628 
-1643 PQLGMR
+1643 

>member
-1 MKKQELFNNVT
+1 MKQELFNNKT
-12 EGFPYQRQP
+12 KAEDYQRQP
-21 QQVGLYDAAYEH
+21 KQLGLYEASHEH
-33 DACGVGMLVNIH
+33 DACGVGMLVNIQ
-45 GEKSHDIVESALKV
+45 GGKSHELVDSALKV

-100 GRYGT
+100 GKYGT
-105 GLLFLPKNEKDQAAI
+105 GLLFLPKDGKDQAVI
-120 LSIIIEEIEKEGLTL
+120 LSVIIEEIEKEGLTL

-147 LGESALANEPD
+147 LGEAALANEPD
-158 IKQVFITGF
+158 IKQIFITGF
-167 TETETAD
+167 TESETAD
-174 RKLYLIRKR
+174 RKLYIIRKR
-183 IENKVR
+183 IENRIRK
-189 LSSIPAKDDFYVVSL
+189 SDIPTREDFYIVSL
-204 STKSIIYKGMLSS
+204 STKNIVYKGMLSS
-217 LQLRNYYPDLTNS
+217 LQLRNYFPDLTNS

-283 STPTLGDIKE
+283 SSPALGDIRE
-293 IRPIIQPGMSD
+293 IRPIVQPGMSD
-304 SASLDNVLEFLV
+304 SASLDNVLEFLI

-338 PISEDLKSFYEYHS
+338 PISEDLKAFYEYHS

-366 SDGRFAGGML
+366 SDGRYAGGML

-389 KNDMMVVASEVGV
+389 QGGVMVVASEVGV

-418 GKILLVDTEKGE
+418 GKILLIDTEKGE

-444 KPYRTWLS
+444 KPYRTWLAG
-452 TNRIELDELKS
+452 NRIELDELKS
-463 GRKVPHHVEN
+463 GRKVSHSVEN
-473 YDCMLRTFGYSK
+473 YDSMLRIFGYSK
-485 EDIERLIM
+485 EDVERLIV
-493 PMASTG
+493 PMCTTG
-499 AEPIHSMGNDT
+499 AEPINSMGNDT

-537 IDPLR
+537 IDPIR

-561 TPSESHCKMVR
+561 TPSENHCKMVR
-572 LNHPILSNTQLDI
+572 LNHPILNNAQLDI

-597 KLPMLFEA
+597 KLPLLFEV
-605 AKGKAGLQ
+605 AKGCQGLQ
-613 EALNSLCKMAEE
+613 QALATLCKQAEE
-625 SVTEGV
+625 SVNEGV
-631 NYIVLTDRE
+631 NYIVLSDRD
-640 VDITHAAIPSLLA
+640 VDAAHAAIPSLLA

-694 ALNPYMAFAVLDRL
+694 ALNPYMAFAVIDKL
-708 VKDKDIQLDYT
+708 VNEKEIQLDYA
-719 TAEKNYIKS
+719 TAEKKYIKS
-728 ICKGLFKIM
+728 VCKGLFKIM

-752 IFEAVGLSEELSK
+752 IFEAVGLSEELSN
-765 AYFGGLGSPIGG
+765 AYFGGLSSRIGG
-777 IRLEE
+777 IRLDEV
-782 IARDAIAFHKEGF
+782 ARDAIAFHKEGM
-795 ESIKNE
+795 EVLKKKGE
-801 ELLKNN
+801 AELLPNR

-832 TRMGSYKKFKEY
+832 TRLGSYKKFKEF
-844 THLVDEKEKPIFLR
+844 TAMVDSKESPIFLR
-858 DFLGFRRNPISID
+858 DFLDFRRAPISID
-871 QVEPVENILHRFV
+871 RVEPVENIVQRFV
-884 TGAMSFGSIS
+884 TGAMSYGSIS
-894 KEAHEAM
+894 REAHEAM
-901 AIAMNKIHGR
+901 AIAMNKLHGR
-911 SNTGEGGEDAARFQP
+911 SNTGEGGEDRARFMP
-926 LPDGS
+926 REDGTN
-931 SLRSAIKQV
+931 LRSAIKQV

-974 PGFKVNDVIAKT
+974 PGFKVDEVIAKT

-1014 FDLKNVNPQ
+1014 FDLKNVNPR

-1088 NGLRGQVVLQAD
+1088 NGLRGQVMLQVD
-1100 GQLKTGRDIILMAL
+1100 GQLKTGRDIILMAML
-1114 MGAEEYGF
+1114 GAEEFGF

-1156 RFHGRSEYLVNFFTF
+1156 RFRGRSEYLVNFFTF

-1176 REHLAEMGFT
+1176 REYLAEIGVE
-1186 RMDDII
+1186 RLDDII
-1192 GRTDLIERKSVTN
+1192 GRTDLIVRKP
-1205 DPNPKHALID
+1205 DDGIKKHQLISFD
-1215 FTKLLARVDNSAA
+1215 KLLARVDNEAA
-1228 IRHVIDQ
+1228 IRHVTDQ
-1235 DHGISAVKDVT
+1235 QHGIDHVKDVEMLH
-1246 IIDAAQEA
+1246 AAAEA
-1254 IEHEKEIS
+1254 VENQKEIS

-1273 IGAML
+1273 CGAML
-1278 SGVIAKKY
+1278 SGVIAAKY
-1286 GAKGLP
+1286 GEKGLP

-1331 LSGGRISVLP
+1331 LSGGRIAVLP
-1341 PIRSNFEAEK
+1341 PVRSNFEAEK

-1363 TSGEVYINGRVG
+1363 TSGEVYINGRAG

-1383 GAVAVVEGVGDHCCE
+1383 GATAVVEGVGDHCCE

-1425 VWNKDGNFDYFCNME
+1425 VWNRDGNFDYFCNME
-1440 MVELSLIEEAG
+1440 MVELSLIEEAS
-1451 YRKELHELIRQHY
+1451 YRKELHELICQHY

-1478 WNHYVDQFIQI
+1478 WPRYADQFIQV

-1499 EEQMRKLQQKIA
+1499 EEQMQKLQQKIA
-1511 DGEKIANAMIEK
+1511 EMQRD
-1523 KKAFIDTS
+1523 
-1531 GVATPSPCLDFIIM
+1531 
-1545 KKAYWNKLTK
+1545 Y
-1555 EQKISLCL
+1555 
-1563 YVRNT
+1563 
-1568 VNEAKKFP
+1568 
-1576 HRFTRVP
+1576 
-1583 RTAPAYQPVIQK
+1583 
-1595 ISKMDAESW
+1595 
-1604 MISNNDGGTPFVMGD
+1604 
-1619 MAWERYQAK
+1619 
-1628 DEDISFATFSGGRYY
+1628 
-1643 PQLGMR
+1643 

>member
-1 MKKQELFNNVT
+1 MKQELFNNKT
-12 EGFPYQRQP
+12 KAEDYQRQP
-21 QQVGLYDAAYEH
+21 KQLGLYEASHEH
-33 DACGVGMLVNIH
+33 DACGVGMLVNIQ
-45 GEKSHDIVESALKV
+45 GGKSHELVESALKV

-100 GRYGT
+100 GKYGT
-105 GLLFLPKNEKDQAAI
+105 GLLFLPKDGKDQAVI
-120 LSIIIEEIEKEGLTL
+120 LSVIIEEIEKEGLTL

-147 LGESALANEPD
+147 LGEAALANEPD
-158 IKQVFITGF
+158 IKQIFITGF
-167 TETETAD
+167 TESETAD
-174 RKLYLIRKR
+174 RKLYIIRKR
-183 IENKVR
+183 IENRIRK
-189 LSSIPAKDDFYVVSL
+189 SDIPTREDFYIVSL
-204 STKSIIYKGMLSS
+204 STKNIVYKGMLSS
-217 LQLRNYYPDLTNS
+217 LQLRNYFPDLTNS

-283 STPTLGDIKE
+283 SSPALGDIRE
-293 IRPIIQPGMSD
+293 IRPIVQPGMSD
-304 SASLDNVLEFLV
+304 SASLDNVLEFLL

-338 PISEDLKSFYEYHS
+338 PISEDLKAFYEYHS

-366 SDGRFAGGML
+366 SDGRYAGGML

-389 KNDMMVVASEVGV
+389 QGGMMVVASEVGV

-418 GKILLVDTEKGE
+418 GKILLIDTEKGE

-444 KPYRTWLS
+444 KPYRTWLAG
-452 TNRIELDELKS
+452 NRIELDELKS
-463 GRKVPHHVEN
+463 GRKVSHSVEN
-473 YDCMLRTFGYSK
+473 YDSMLRIFGYSK
-485 EDIERLIM
+485 EDVERLIV
-493 PMASTG
+493 PMCTTG
-499 AEPIHSMGNDT
+499 AEPINSMGNDT

-537 IDPLR
+537 IDPIR

-561 TPSESHCKMVR
+561 TPSENHCKMVR
-572 LNHPILSNTQLDI
+572 LNHPILNNAQLDI

-597 KLPMLFEA
+597 KLPLLFEV
-605 AKGKAGLQ
+605 AKGCQGLQ
-613 EALNSLCKMAEE
+613 EALATLCKQAEE
-625 SVTEGV
+625 SVNEGV
-631 NYIVLTDRE
+631 NYIVLSDRD
-640 VDITHAAIPSLLA
+640 VDAAHAAIPSLLA

-694 ALNPYMAFAVLDRL
+694 ALNPYMAFAVIDKL
-708 VKDKDIQLDYT
+708 VNEKEIQLDYA
-719 TAEKNYIKS
+719 TAEKKYIKS
-728 ICKGLFKIM
+728 VCKGLFKIM

-752 IFEAVGLSEELSK
+752 IFEAVGLSEELSN
-765 AYFGGLGSPIGG
+765 AYFGGLSSRIGG
-777 IRLEE
+777 IRLDEV
-782 IARDAIAFHKEGF
+782 ARDAIAFHKEGM
-795 ESIKNE
+795 EVLKKKGE
-801 ELLKNN
+801 AELLPNR

-832 TRMGSYKKFKEY
+832 TRLGSYKKFKEF
-844 THLVDEKEKPIFLR
+844 TAMVDSKESPIFLR
-858 DFLGFRRNPISID
+858 DFLDFRRAPISID
-871 QVEPVENILHRFV
+871 RVEPVENIVQRFV
-884 TGAMSFGSIS
+884 TGAMSYGSIS
-894 KEAHEAM
+894 REAHEAM
-901 AIAMNKIHGR
+901 AIAMNKLHGR
-911 SNTGEGGEDAARFQP
+911 SNTGEGGEDRARFMP
-926 LPDGS
+926 REDGTN
-931 SLRSAIKQV
+931 LRSAIKQV

-974 PGFKVNDVIAKT
+974 PGFKVDEVIAKT

-1014 FDLKNVNPQ
+1014 FDLKNVNPR

-1088 NGLRGQVVLQAD
+1088 NGLRGQVMLQVD
-1100 GQLKTGRDIILMAL
+1100 GQLKTGRDIILMAML
-1114 MGAEEYGF
+1114 GAEEFGF

-1147 ATQNEELRK
+1147 ATQNEKLRK
-1156 RFHGRSEYLVNFFTF
+1156 RFRGRSEYLVNFFTF

-1176 REHLAEMGFT
+1176 REYLAEIGVE
-1186 RMDDII
+1186 RLDDII
-1192 GRTDLIERKSVTN
+1192 GRTDLIVRKP
-1205 DPNPKHALID
+1205 DDGIKKHQLISFD
-1215 FTKLLARVDNSAA
+1215 KLLARVDNEAA
-1228 IRHVIDQ
+1228 IRHVTDQ
-1235 DHGISAVKDVT
+1235 QHGIDHVKDVEMLH
-1246 IIDAAQEA
+1246 AAAEA
-1254 IEHEKEIS
+1254 VENQKEIS

-1273 IGAML
+1273 CGAML
-1278 SGVIAKKY
+1278 SGVIAAKY
-1286 GAKGLP
+1286 GEKGLP

-1331 LSGGRISVLP
+1331 LSGGRIAVLP
-1341 PIRSNFEAEK
+1341 PVRSNFEAEK

-1363 TSGEVYINGRVG
+1363 TSGEVYINGRAG

-1383 GAVAVVEGVGDHCCE
+1383 GATAVVEGVGDHCCE

-1425 VWNKDGNFDYFCNME
+1425 VWNRDGNFDYFCNME
-1440 MVELSLIEEAG
+1440 MVELSLIEEAS

-1478 WNHYVDQFIQI
+1478 WPRYADQFIQV

-1499 EEQMRKLQQKIA
+1499 EEQMQKLQQKIA
-1511 DGEKIANAMIEK
+1511 EMQRD
-1523 KKAFIDTS
+1523 
-1531 GVATPSPCLDFIIM
+1531 
-1545 KKAYWNKLTK
+1545 Y
-1555 EQKISLCL
+1555 
-1563 YVRNT
+1563 
-1568 VNEAKKFP
+1568 
-1576 HRFTRVP
+1576 
-1583 RTAPAYQPVIQK
+1583 
-1595 ISKMDAESW
+1595 
-1604 MISNNDGGTPFVMGD
+1604 
-1619 MAWERYQAK
+1619 
-1628 DEDISFATFSGGRYY
+1628 
-1643 PQLGMR
+1643 

>member
-1 MKKQELFNNVT
+1 MKQELFNNKT
-12 EGFPYQRQP
+12 KAEDYQRQP
-21 QQVGLYDAAYEH
+21 KQLGLYEASHEH
-33 DACGVGMLVNIH
+33 DACGVGMLVNIQ
-45 GEKSHDIVESALKV
+45 GGKSHELVESALKV

-100 GRYGT
+100 GKYGT
-105 GLLFLPKNEKDQAAI
+105 GLLFLPKDGKDQAVI
-120 LSIIIEEIEKEGLTL
+120 LSVIIEEIEKDGLTL

-147 LGESALANEPD
+147 LGEAALANEPD
-158 IKQVFITGF
+158 IKQIFITGF
-167 TETETAD
+167 TESETAD
-174 RKLYLIRKR
+174 RKLYIIRKR
-183 IENKVR
+183 IENRIRK
-189 LSSIPAKDDFYVVSL
+189 SDIPTREDFYIVSL
-204 STKSIIYKGMLSS
+204 STKNIVYKGMLSS
-217 LQLRNYYPDLTNS
+217 LQLRNYFPDLTNS

-283 STPTLGDIKE
+283 SSPALGDIRE
-293 IRPIIQPGMSD
+293 IRPIVQPGMSD
-304 SASLDNVLEFLV
+304 SASLDNVLEFLI

-338 PISEDLKSFYEYHS
+338 PISEDLKAFYEYHS

-366 SDGRFAGGML
+366 SDGRYAGGML

-389 KNDMMVVASEVGV
+389 QGGMMVVASEVGV

-418 GKILLVDTEKGE
+418 GKILLIDTEKGE

-444 KPYRTWLS
+444 KPYRTWLAG
-452 TNRIELDELKS
+452 NRIELDELKS
-463 GRKVPHHVEN
+463 GRKVSHSVEN
-473 YDCMLRTFGYSK
+473 YDSMLRIFGYSK
-485 EDIERLIM
+485 EDVERLIV
-493 PMASTG
+493 PMCTTG
-499 AEPIHSMGNDT
+499 AEPINSMGNDT

-537 IDPLR
+537 IDPIR

-561 TPSESHCKMVR
+561 TPSENHCKMVR
-572 LNHPILSNTQLDI
+572 LNHPILNNAQLDI

-597 KLPMLFEA
+597 KLPLLFEV
-605 AKGKAGLQ
+605 AKGCQGLQ
-613 EALNSLCKMAEE
+613 EALATLCKQAEE
-625 SVTEGV
+625 SVNEGV
-631 NYIVLTDRE
+631 NYIVLSDRD
-640 VDITHAAIPSLLA
+640 VDAAHAAIPSLLA

-694 ALNPYMAFAVLDRL
+694 ALNPYMAFAVIDKL
-708 VKDKDIQLDYT
+708 VNEKEIQLDYA
-719 TAEKNYIKS
+719 TAEKKYIKS
-728 ICKGLFKIM
+728 VCKGLFKIM

-752 IFEAVGLSEELSK
+752 IFETVGLSEELSN
-765 AYFGGLGSPIGG
+765 AYFGGLSSRIGG
-777 IRLEE
+777 IRLDEV
-782 IARDAIAFHKEGF
+782 ARDAIAFHKEGM
-795 ESIKNE
+795 EVLKKKGE
-801 ELLKNN
+801 AELLPNR

-832 TRMGSYKKFKEY
+832 TRLGSYKKFKEF
-844 THLVDEKEKPIFLR
+844 TAMVDSKESPIFLR
-858 DFLGFRRNPISID
+858 DFLDFRRAPISID
-871 QVEPVENILHRFV
+871 RVEPVENIVQRFV
-884 TGAMSFGSIS
+884 TGAMSYGSIS
-894 KEAHEAM
+894 REAHEAM
-901 AIAMNKIHGR
+901 AIAMNKLHGR
-911 SNTGEGGEDAARFQP
+911 SNTGEGGEDRARFIP
-926 LPDGS
+926 REDGT

-974 PGFKVNDVIAKT
+974 PGFKVDEVIAKT

-1014 FDLKNVNPQ
+1014 FDLKNVNPR

-1088 NGLRGQVVLQAD
+1088 NGLRGQVMLQVD
-1100 GQLKTGRDIILMAL
+1100 GQLKTGRDIILMAML
-1114 MGAEEYGF
+1114 GAEEFGF

-1156 RFHGRSEYLVNFFTF
+1156 RFRGRSEYLVNFFTF

-1176 REHLAEMGFT
+1176 REYLAEIGVE
-1186 RMDDII
+1186 RLDDII
-1192 GRTDLIERKSVTN
+1192 GRTDLIVRKP
-1205 DPNPKHALID
+1205 DDGIRKHQLISFD
-1215 FTKLLARVDNSAA
+1215 KLLARVDNEAA
-1228 IRHVIDQ
+1228 IRHVTDQ
-1235 DHGISAVKDVT
+1235 QHGIDHVKDVEMLH
-1246 IIDAAQEA
+1246 AAAEA
-1254 IEHEKEIS
+1254 VENQKEIS

-1273 IGAML
+1273 CGAML
-1278 SGVIAKKY
+1278 SGVIAAKY
-1286 GAKGLP
+1286 GEKGLP

-1331 LSGGRISVLP
+1331 LSGGRIAVLP
-1341 PIRSNFEAEK
+1341 PVRSNFEAEK

-1363 TSGEVYINGRVG
+1363 TSGEVYINGRAG

-1383 GAVAVVEGVGDHCCE
+1383 GATAVVEGVGDHCCE

-1425 VWNKDGNFDYFCNME
+1425 VWNRDGNFDYFCNME
-1440 MVELSLIEEAG
+1440 MVELSLIEEAS

-1478 WNHYVDQFIQI
+1478 WPRYADQFIQV

-1499 EEQMRKLQQKIA
+1499 EEQMQKLQQKIA
-1511 DGEKIANAMIEK
+1511 EMQRD
-1523 KKAFIDTS
+1523 
-1531 GVATPSPCLDFIIM
+1531 
-1545 KKAYWNKLTK
+1545 Y
-1555 EQKISLCL
+1555 
-1563 YVRNT
+1563 
-1568 VNEAKKFP
+1568 
-1576 HRFTRVP
+1576 
-1583 RTAPAYQPVIQK
+1583 
-1595 ISKMDAESW
+1595 
-1604 MISNNDGGTPFVMGD
+1604 
-1619 MAWERYQAK
+1619 
-1628 DEDISFATFSGGRYY
+1628 
-1643 PQLGMR
+1643 

>member
-1 MKKQELFNNVT
+1 MKQELFNNKT
-12 EGFPYQRQP
+12 KAEDYQRQP
-21 QQVGLYDAAYEH
+21 KQLGLYEASHEH
-33 DACGVGMLVNIH
+33 DACGVGMLVNIQ
-45 GEKSHDIVESALKV
+45 GGKSHELVESALKV

-100 GRYGT
+100 GKYGT
-105 GLLFLPKNEKDQAAI
+105 GLLFLPKDGKDQAVI
-120 LSIIIEEIEKEGLTL
+120 LSVIIEEIEKEGLTL

-147 LGESALANEPD
+147 LGEAALANEPD
-158 IKQVFITGF
+158 IKQIFITGF
-167 TETETAD
+167 TESETAD
-174 RKLYLIRKR
+174 RKLYIIRKR
-183 IENKVR
+183 IENRIRK
-189 LSSIPAKDDFYVVSL
+189 SDIPTREDFYIVSL
-204 STKSIIYKGMLSS
+204 STKNIVYKGMLSS
-217 LQLRNYYPDLTNS
+217 LQLRNYFPDLTNS

-283 STPTLGDIKE
+283 SSPALGDIRE
-293 IRPIIQPGMSD
+293 IRPIVQPGMSD
-304 SASLDNVLEFLV
+304 SASLDNVLEFLI

-338 PISEDLKSFYEYHS
+338 PISEDLKAFYEYHS

-366 SDGRFAGGML
+366 SDGRYAGGML

-389 KNDMMVVASEVGV
+389 QGGMMVVASEVGV

-418 GKILLVDTEKGE
+418 GKILLIDTEKGE

-444 KPYRTWLS
+444 KPYRTWLAG
-452 TNRIELDELKS
+452 NRIELDELKS
-463 GRKVPHHVEN
+463 GRKVSHSVEN
-473 YDCMLRTFGYSK
+473 YDSMLRIFGYSK
-485 EDIERLIM
+485 EDVERLIV
-493 PMASTG
+493 PMCTIG
-499 AEPIHSMGNDT
+499 AEPINSMGNDT

-537 IDPLR
+537 IDPIR

-561 TPSESHCKMVR
+561 TPSENHCKMVR
-572 LNHPILSNTQLDI
+572 LNHPILNNAQLDI

-597 KLPMLFEA
+597 KLPLLFEV
-605 AKGKAGLQ
+605 AKGCQGLQ
-613 EALNSLCKMAEE
+613 EALATLCKQAEE
-625 SVTEGV
+625 SVNEGV
-631 NYIVLTDRE
+631 NYIVLSDRD
-640 VDITHAAIPSLLA
+640 VDATHAAIPSLLA

-694 ALNPYMAFAVLDRL
+694 ALNPYMAFAVIDKL
-708 VKDKDIQLDYT
+708 VNEKEIQLDYA
-719 TAEKNYIKS
+719 TAEKKYIKS
-728 ICKGLFKIM
+728 VCKGLFKIM

-752 IFEAVGLSEELSK
+752 IFETVGLSEELSN
-765 AYFGGLGSPIGG
+765 AYFGGLSSRIGG
-777 IRLEE
+777 IRLDEV
-782 IARDAIAFHKEGF
+782 ARDAIAFHKEGM
-795 ESIKNE
+795 EVLKKKGE
-801 ELLKNN
+801 AELLPNR

-832 TRMGSYKKFKEY
+832 TRLGSYKKFKEF
-844 THLVDEKEKPIFLR
+844 TAMVDSKESPIFLR
-858 DFLGFRRNPISID
+858 DFLDFRRAPISID
-871 QVEPVENILHRFV
+871 RVEPVENIVQRFV
-884 TGAMSFGSIS
+884 TGAMSYGSIS
-894 KEAHEAM
+894 REAHEAM
-901 AIAMNKIHGR
+901 TIAMNKLHGR
-911 SNTGEGGEDAARFQP
+911 SNTGEGGEDRARFMP
-926 LPDGS
+926 REDGTN
-931 SLRSAIKQV
+931 LRSAIKQV

-974 PGFKVNDVIAKT
+974 PGFKVDEVIAKT

-1014 FDLKNVNPQ
+1014 FDLKNVNPR

-1088 NGLRGQVVLQAD
+1088 NGLRGQVMLQVD
-1100 GQLKTGRDIILMAL
+1100 GQLKTGRDIILMAML
-1114 MGAEEYGF
+1114 GAEEFGF

-1156 RFHGRSEYLVNFFTF
+1156 RFRGRSEYLVNFFTF

-1176 REHLAEMGFT
+1176 REYLAEIGVE
-1186 RMDDII
+1186 RLDDII
-1192 GRTDLIERKSVTN
+1192 GRTDLIVRKP
-1205 DPNPKHALID
+1205 DDGIKKHQLISFD
-1215 FTKLLARVDNSAA
+1215 KLLARVDNEAA
-1228 IRHVIDQ
+1228 IRHVTDQ
-1235 DHGISAVKDVT
+1235 QHGIDHVKDVEMLH
-1246 IIDAAQEA
+1246 AAAEA
-1254 IEHEKEIS
+1254 VENQKEIS

-1273 IGAML
+1273 CGAML
-1278 SGVIAKKY
+1278 SGVIAAKY
-1286 GAKGLP
+1286 GEKGLP

-1331 LSGGRISVLP
+1331 LSGGRIAVLP
-1341 PIRSNFEAEK
+1341 PVRSNFEAEK

-1363 TSGEVYINGRVG
+1363 TSGEVYINGRAG

-1383 GAVAVVEGVGDHCCE
+1383 GATAVVEGVGDHCCE

-1425 VWNKDGNFDYFCNME
+1425 VWNRDGNFDYFCNME
-1440 MVELSLIEEAG
+1440 MVELSLIEEAS
-1451 YRKELHELIRQHY
+1451 YRKELHELICQHY

-1478 WNHYVDQFIQI
+1478 WPRYADQFIQV

-1499 EEQMRKLQQKIA
+1499 EEQMQKLQQKIA
-1511 DGEKIANAMIEK
+1511 EMQRD
-1523 KKAFIDTS
+1523 
-1531 GVATPSPCLDFIIM
+1531 
-1545 KKAYWNKLTK
+1545 Y
-1555 EQKISLCL
+1555 
-1563 YVRNT
+1563 
-1568 VNEAKKFP
+1568 
-1576 HRFTRVP
+1576 
-1583 RTAPAYQPVIQK
+1583 
-1595 ISKMDAESW
+1595 
-1604 MISNNDGGTPFVMGD
+1604 
-1619 MAWERYQAK
+1619 
-1628 DEDISFATFSGGRYY
+1628 
-1643 PQLGMR
+1643 

>member
-1 MKKQELFNNVT
+1 
-12 EGFPYQRQP
+12 
-21 QQVGLYDAAYEH
+21 
-33 DACGVGMLVNIH
+33 
-45 GEKSHDIVESALKV
+45 
-59 LENMRHR
+59 
-66 GAEGADNKTG
+66 
-76 DGAGIMLQIP
+76 
-86 HEFILLQGIPVPEK
+86 
-100 GRYGT
+100 
-105 GLLFLPKNEKDQAAI
+105 
-120 LSIIIEEIEKEGLTL
+120 
-135 MHLRNVPTCPEI
+135 
-147 LGESALANEPD
+147 
-158 IKQVFITGF
+158 
-167 TETETAD
+167 
-174 RKLYLIRKR
+174 
-183 IENKVR
+183 
-189 LSSIPAKDDFYVVSL
+189 
-204 STKSIIYKGMLSS
+204 MLSS
-217 LQLRNYYPDLTNS
+217 LQLRNYYPDLTNN

-283 STPTLGDIKE
+283 SSPTLGDIKE

-430 IYYDGE
+430 IFYDGE

-444 KPYRTWLS
+444 KPYRIWLS

-463 GRKVPHHVEN
+463 GRKMPHHVEN
-473 YDCMLRTFGYSK
+473 YDRMLRTFGYSK
-485 EDIERLIM
+485 EDIEKLII

-597 KLPMLFEA
+597 KLSMLFEV

-613 EALNSLCKMAEE
+613 EALTELCKQAEA

-631 NYIVLTDRE
+631 NYIVLTDRN
-640 VDITHAAIPSLLA
+640 VDATHAVIPSLLA

-672 IVESGEIREVMHAAL
+672 VVESGEIREVMHAAL

-694 ALNPYMAFAVLDRL
+694 ALNPYMAFAILDKL
-708 VKDKDIQLDYT
+708 VKNKDIQLDYA

-752 IFEAVGLSEELSK
+752 IFEAIGLSEELSK

-782 IARDAIAFHKEGF
+782 VARDAIAFHNEGF
-795 ESIKNE
+795 AAEAGG
-801 ELLKNN
+801 LLPNK
-807 GLYAFRKDGEKHA
+807 GLYSFRKDGEKHA

-832 TRMGSYKKFKEY
+832 TRLGSYKKFKEY

-858 DFLGFRRNPISID
+858 DFLNFRRNPISIE
-871 QVEPVENILHRFV
+871 QVEPVESILRRFV

-894 KEAHEAM
+894 KEAHEAI
-901 AIAMNKIHGR
+901 AIAMNRIHGR

-926 LPDGS
+926 LPDGNS
-931 SLRSAIKQV
+931 MRSAIKQV
-940 ASGRFGVTA
+940 ASGRFGVTT

-1014 FDLKNVNPQ
+1014 FDLKNINPQ

-1176 REHLAEMGFT
+1176 REYLAEMGFT
-1186 RMDDII
+1186 KMDDII
-1192 GRTDLIERKSVTN
+1192 GRTDLIERKSGTD

-1215 FTKLLARVDNSAA
+1215 FTRLLTRIDNSAA

-1235 DHGISAVKDVT
+1235 DHAISTVKDVT
-1246 IIDAAQEA
+1246 IIDAAQAA

-1286 GAKGLP
+1286 GERGLP

-1302 SAGQSFGAFLVP
+1302 SAGQSFGAFLLP

-1331 LSGGRISVLP
+1331 LSGGRIAVLP

-1425 VWNKDGNFDYFCNME
+1425 VWNKEGNFDYFCNME
-1440 MVELSLIEEAG
+1440 MVELSLIEEAS

-1478 WNHYVDQFIQI
+1478 WNHYVDQFIQV

-1511 DGEKIANAMIEK
+1511 DMQR
-1523 KKAFIDTS
+1523 D
-1531 GVATPSPCLDFIIM
+1531 
-1545 KKAYWNKLTK
+1545 Y
-1555 EQKISLCL
+1555 
-1563 YVRNT
+1563 
-1568 VNEAKKFP
+1568 
-1576 HRFTRVP
+1576 
-1583 RTAPAYQPVIQK
+1583 
-1595 ISKMDAESW
+1595 
-1604 MISNNDGGTPFVMGD
+1604 
-1619 MAWERYQAK
+1619 
-1628 DEDISFATFSGGRYY
+1628 
-1643 PQLGMR
+1643 